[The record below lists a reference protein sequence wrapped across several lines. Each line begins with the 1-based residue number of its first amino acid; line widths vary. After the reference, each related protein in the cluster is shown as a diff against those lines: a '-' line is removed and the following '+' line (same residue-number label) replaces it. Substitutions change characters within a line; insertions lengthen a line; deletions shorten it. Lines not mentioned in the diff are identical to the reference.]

1 MYVLGRRVHEWQ
13 LGLAVGVGGLSGW
26 GAGALQGQ
34 VTACVVAAAAW
45 LVIKDWR
52 DVLPAQRDTTAWRI
66 GVHKRLAE
74 LRATK
79 RASWLPPLAAGAAA
93 LIAAVNLISALTPNV
108 GWRRD
113 LLLRFEPVEAVPLFH
128 ALALPASAG
137 LLVTALYLG
146 RRRRRAWQLAFAIL
160 LALAVLNVLK
170 GLDAEEAGLDVAF
183 AGLLW
188 WGRGA
193 FEVRHDPITL
203 GSAIWRLPAL
213 ALGTV
218 GLALGTAFAA
228 APSGAGAKTVLRET
242 VDLLLWSDG
251 PVHFRD
257 ELMWLPIGI
266 GAASALALVVGC
278 YVVFRPLA
286 APRSLPSP
294 ELRRAAAALVRA
306 HGRDTLAFFKLRRDA
321 QYLFEPSGRAFAAYR
336 VERGVLI
343 VSGDPVGPANALPGL
358 VGELCRFADLRGLRV
373 AAVGA
378 SESMLELW
386 RAAGLRSLYLG
397 DEAIVETHGFSLDG
411 RRIRKVRQS
420 VSRLEREGY
429 RVELLEPERIDAAG
443 LAELE
448 AVNDRWR
455 DGKPERGFS
464 MAMDSLCS
472 GQAHGTLL
480 VVARDGAGAARG
492 FIHFVPTY
500 GRAAMSL
507 SAMRRDRGTP
517 NGLTEFLVACSVE
530 LLRERGIEE
539 ISLNFAAFS
548 RFLHSPSGAGER
560 LLGRCIALANPYFQ
574 IESLYRFNAKF
585 FPRWEPRYLVYDKPL
600 ALPRVGLAVM
610 LAEGQLQKPRL
621 RRAA

>member
-1 MYVLGRRVHEWQ
+1 VYVLGRRVHEWQ
-13 LGLAVGVGGLSGW
+13 LGLALAIGALSAW
-26 GAGALQGQ
+26 GAGALDGH
-34 VTACVVAAAAW
+34 VTPSVVPAAAW
-45 LVIKDWR
+45 LVVKDWR
-52 DVLPAQRDTTAWRI
+52 DVLPGQRDTTAGRI

-74 LRATK
+74 LRTTK
-79 RASWLPPLAAGAAA
+79 RASWLPPLTAGTAA
-93 LIAAVNLISALTPNV
+93 LIATVNLVSALTPNV
-108 GWRRD
+108 GWRRH

-170 GLDAEEAGLDVAF
+170 GLDAEEAALDVAF
-183 AGLLW
+183 AALLW
-188 WGRGA
+188 WARGA

-218 GLALGTAFAA
+218 GLALGTALAA
-228 APSGAGAKTVLRET
+228 APRGAGATTVLRET

-266 GAASALALVVGC
+266 GAASALALGVGC

-294 ELRRAAAALVRA
+294 ELRRAAAALVRIN
-306 HGRDTLAFFKLRRDA
+306 GRDTLAFFKLRRDA
-321 QYLFEPSGRAFAAYR
+321 QYLFEPSRRAFAAYR
-336 VERGVLI
+336 VEGGVLV
-343 VSGDPVGPANALPGL
+343 VSGDPVGPADALPAL
-358 VGELCRFADLRGLRV
+358 VGELCRFADLQGLRV

-397 DEAIVETHGFSLDG
+397 DEAIVDTAGFSLDG

-429 RVELLEPERIDAAG
+429 RVELIEPERLDAAA

-464 MAMDSLCS
+464 MAMDS
-472 GQAHGTLL
+472 
-480 VVARDGAGAARG
+480 V
-492 FIHFVPTY
+492 
-500 GRAAMSL
+500 
-507 SAMRRDRGTP
+507 
-517 NGLTEFLVACSVE
+517 
-530 LLRERGIEE
+530 
-539 ISLNFAAFS
+539 
-548 RFLHSPSGAGER
+548 SGAGSRHAARRGTRRSRRRARLHPLRADVRPGSNVALGHAARPRNTER
-560 LLGRCIALANPYFQ
+560 TDGV
-574 IESLYRFNAKF
+574 
-585 FPRWEPRYLVYDKPL
+585 PRRPL
-600 ALPRVGLAVM
+600 ARAPGRARRRGDF
-610 LAEGQLQKPRL
+610 AEL
-621 RRAA
+621 RRFQPIPAQPLRCR